1 MNRNV
6 RTAAPMVYAALVVG
20 GFMIGDSVGVGV
32 CVVGGMLLGAL
43 YATTNG
49 GDRDRNRDGDRN
61 RDR

>member
-1 MNRNV
+1 MNRNI

-20 GFMIGDSVGVGV
+20 GFMISSSIGVGV
-32 CVVGGMLLGAL
+32 CVVGAILLGAV

-49 GDRDRNRDGDRN
+49 GGHGRN